1 MNNIDKLKM
10 HSPNLTDKNIAKIAE
25 IFPNCTTEVLDEN
38 GKPKIAIDF
47 ELLQQE
53 LSGSLVGGGGRTLSA

>member
-1 MNNIDKLKM
+1 MNNIEKLKM

-25 IFPNCTTEVLDEN
+25 IFPNCTTEILDEN

-53 LSGSLVGGGGRTLSA
+53 LSGSLVGEGGG